1 MNVGS
6 WEGTCGSIR
15 DTSNGTPASDA
26 MASVYAHEIVE
37 AATSPQWN
45 GYYFNDNGEENADR
59 CAWQFGDLLPGSSN
73 ANMQLGS
80 KKYKIQLNWKRNTTD
95 SRPGCVSYY

>member
-1 MNVGS
+1 
-6 WEGTCGSIR
+6 
-15 DTSNGTPASDA
+15 

-45 GYYFNDNGEENADR
+45 GYYFDDNGEENADR
-59 CAWQFGDLLPGSSN
+59 CAWQFGTLLPGSSN

-80 KKYKIQLNWKRNTTD
+80 RKYKIQLNWR
-95 SRPGCVSYY
+95 RRYAGYEPGCVNSY